1 MYLICTYIIYQ
12 NSGNQEKTMVYFLH
26 YDTVLVLYLI
36 VNHIKIPIKKN
47 HINYFQILKNIL

>member
-26 YDTVLVLYLI
+26 YDIVLVLYLI